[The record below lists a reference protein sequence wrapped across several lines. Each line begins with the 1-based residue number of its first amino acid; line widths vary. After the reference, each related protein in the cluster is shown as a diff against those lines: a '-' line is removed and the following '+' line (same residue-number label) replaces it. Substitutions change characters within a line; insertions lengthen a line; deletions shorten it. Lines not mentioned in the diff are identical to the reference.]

1 MTFNEVL
8 EKYGK
13 SISDVSSDFD
23 IPVRTLYSWKS
34 GQRVPPAYIIS
45 IIDKIYYKEGVI
57 SNGEEIQE

>member
-13 SISDVSSDFD
+13 SISDVSTDFD

-57 SNGEEIQE
+57 NNGEEI